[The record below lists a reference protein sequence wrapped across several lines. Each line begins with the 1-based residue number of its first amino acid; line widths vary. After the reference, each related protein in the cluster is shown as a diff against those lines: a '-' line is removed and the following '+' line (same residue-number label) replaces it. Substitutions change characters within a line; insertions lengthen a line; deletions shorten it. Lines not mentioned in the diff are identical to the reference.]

1 MLGTLNGIRV
11 RWSMRVLRWVKQSLC
26 SLSVLNVGWE
36 DGEGEGAELLE
47 GICWCYANHVCHIAV
62 KVCRVAGHPVEVCR
76 VAGHRAE
83 MRRVAGHR
91 AEMRRVAGHP
101 VEVRRV
107 AVEMHHLAAH
117 LVESRH
123 LSGRAAEVCRL
134 TDRAMEVRRPT
145 DRAMEVRRLTDRA
158 MEVCRLTDRAMEVCR
173 LTDRAMEVRRPTDRA
188 AEVRRLTDRAMEVR
202 RLSAEMRHLA
212 EHLAD
217 FAVKQGSSCLYSLGT
232 ASMYCFF
239 LFAFTRQLESPFT
252 CHQIVSNGSLQATRV
267 QSSAAATPNGR
278 VRIGED
284 EGVPERKAYTQSL
297 Q

>member
-1 MLGTLNGIRV
+1 MDSRLLESRAIRFLVFYGWGMHVLGTLNGIRV

-83 MRRVAGHR
+83 MRRVAGH
-91 AEMRRVAGHP
+91 P

-123 LSGRAAEVCRL
+123 LSGRAAEVRRLSGRATAVCRL
-134 TDRAMEVRRPT
+134 S

-158 MEVCRLTDRAMEVCR
+158 MEVRHLA
-173 LTDRAMEVRRPTDRA
+173 
-188 AEVRRLTDRAMEVR
+188 DRAMEVR